1 MQRNLKENTVLSF
14 DGFLTEAKNLHL
26 EHLEDEILNNGVV
39 GTRGAINFLQSLR
52 DMLAGNAKSS
62 VNVTVKWD
70 GAPAVFAGIN
80 PENDPFF
87 VGTKGVFNKN
97 AKIKYTIDDID
108 RNHPGTGLNQK
119 LKVALTELSKLAIKD
134 VLQGDMM
141 FTQDDLEKKTID
153 GKQYITFQPNT
164 IVYAVPM
171 ESASRILSS
180 TMGIVFH
187 TTYHGKTMED
197 MSASFTVN
205 LRGLAKNAGVWFSDA
220 SYKDTSGTINFNKA
234 ETDAITKI
242 LSKAGKTFHTLKAD
256 VLTHIA
262 EDDEIKILVKTF
274 NNTKVRAGEKIT
286 NTRMHTKGL
295 IEYIYDKLKKDVDKV
310 KRQQVKDIKQMK
322 MDTYMKFF
330 RSSSSQLV
338 KIFDM
343 QNLLVDAKDM
353 IIRKLEKSK
362 GVMDTFVRTNNG
374 YKVTQPEG
382 FVAIDKIGKAVKL
395 VDRLEFAHQNFTA
408 AKAWDK

>member
-1 MQRNLKENTVLSF
+1 MFSF
-14 DGFLTEAKNLHL
+14 NGFLTEAKNLHL
-26 EHLEDEILNNGVV
+26 EHLEDEVLNNGVV

-52 DMLAGNAKSS
+52 DMLAGSAKSS

-70 GAPAVFAGIN
+70 GAPAIFAGIN
-80 PENDPFF
+80 PENGQFF

-97 AKIKYTIDDID
+97 AKINYTIDDID
-108 RNHPGTGLNQK
+108 RNHPGIGLNQK
-119 LKVALTELSKLAIKD
+119 LKVALTELSKLGITD
-134 VLQGDMM
+134 VIQGDMM

-153 GKQYITFQPNT
+153 DKQDATFQPNT
-164 IVYAVPM
+164 IVYAVQM

-187 TTYHGKTMED
+187 TTYSGNTMED

-205 LRGLAKNAGVWFSDA
+205 LRGLDRNAGVWFSNAD
-220 SYKDTSGTINFNKA
+220 YKDTSGTINFNKD
-234 ETDAITKI
+234 ETKNITKV
-242 LSKAGKTFHTLKAD
+242 LSQAGKTFHTLKAD
-256 VLTHIA
+256 ILTTISN
-262 EDDEIKILVKTF
+262 DNDLKILIKTF
-274 NNTKVRAGEKIT
+274 NNTKVRTGEKIT
-286 NTRMHTKGL
+286 NTRMHTAGL
-295 IEYIYDKLKKDVDKV
+295 IAWIYDRYKKEVEKV
-310 KRQQVKDIKQMK
+310 KRPETKKIKQLT
-322 MDTYMKFF
+322 MDNKMKFF
-330 RSSSSQLV
+330 RSNSSQLV

-343 QNLLVDAKDM
+343 QNLLVDAKDQ

-362 GVMDTFVRTNNG
+362 GVMDTFVRTSTG

-382 FVAIDKIGKAVKL
+382 FVAIDKLGKAVKL

>member
-1 MQRNLKENTVLSF
+1 MFTFN
-14 DGFLTEAKNLHL
+14 GFLTEAKNLHL
-26 EHLEDEILNNGVV
+26 EHLEDEVLNNGVV

-52 DMLAGNAKSS
+52 DMLAGSSKSS

-70 GAPAVFAGIN
+70 GAPAIFAGIN
-80 PENDPFF
+80 PENGQFF

-97 AKIKYTIDDID
+97 AKINYTIDDID

-119 LKVALTELSKLAIKD
+119 LKVALTELSKLGIKD
-134 VLQGDMM
+134 VLQGDML
-141 FTQDDLEKKTID
+141 FTQEDLETKNID
-153 GKQYITFQPNT
+153 GKQYVTFQPNT

-180 TMGIVFH
+180 SMGIVFH
-187 TTYHGKTMED
+187 TTYSGKTMED
-197 MSASFTVN
+197 MSASFSVR
-205 LRGLAKNAGVWFSDA
+205 LRGLDRNAGVWFSDA
-220 SYKDTSGTINFNKA
+220 NYKDTSGTINFNKK
-234 ETDAITKI
+234 ETDEITKV
-242 LSKAGKTFHTLKAD
+242 LSQAGKTFHTLKAD
-256 VLTHIA
+256 VLTMIA
-262 EDDEIKILVKTF
+262 EDEDTKILIKTF

-295 IEYIYDKLKKDVDKV
+295 IEYVYDKLKKDVDKV
-310 KRQQVKDIKQMK
+310 KRPNIKANKQQR
-322 MDTYMKFF
+322 MDQYMKFF
-330 RSSSSQLV
+330 RSNSSQLV

-343 QNLLVDAKDM
+343 QNLLVQAKDM

-362 GVMDTFVRTNNG
+362 GVMDTFVRTPNG
-374 YKVTQPEG
+374 YRVTQPEG
-382 FVAIDKIGKAVKL
+382 FVAVDKLGKAVKL

>member
-1 MQRNLKENTVLSF
+1 MLTF

-26 EHLEDEILNNGVV
+26 EHLEDEVLNNGVV

-80 PENDPFF
+80 PENDQFF

-97 AKIKYTIDDID
+97 AKINYTADDID

-119 LKVALTELSKLAIKD
+119 LKVALTELSKLGIKD

-171 ESASRILSS
+171 ESASQILSS

-234 ETDAITKI
+234 ETKEITRV
-242 LSKAGKTFHTLKAD
+242 LSQAGKTFHTLKAD

-262 EDDEIKILVKTF
+262 EDDEVKILVKTF

-286 NTRMHTKGL
+286 NTKMHTSGL
-295 IEYIYDKLKKDVDKV
+295 IAYIYDKLKKDVDKV

-330 RSSSSQLV
+330 RSNSSQLV

-362 GVMDTFVRTNNG
+362 GVMDTFVRTSNG

>member
-1 MQRNLKENTVLSF
+1 MMMFSF
-14 DGFLTEAKNLHL
+14 NGFLTEAKNLHL
-26 EHLEDEILNNGVV
+26 EHLEDEVLNNGVV

-52 DMLAGNAKSS
+52 DMLAGSAKSS

-70 GAPAVFAGIN
+70 GAPAIFAGIN
-80 PENDPFF
+80 PENGQFF

-97 AKIKYTIDDID
+97 AKINYTIDDID
-108 RNHPGTGLNQK
+108 RNHPGIGLNQK
-119 LKVALTELSKLAIKD
+119 LKVALTELSKLGITD
-134 VLQGDMM
+134 VIQGDMM

-153 GKQYITFQPNT
+153 GKQYVTFQPNT

-187 TTYHGKTMED
+187 TTYSGNTMED

-205 LRGLAKNAGVWFSDA
+205 LRGLDRNAGVWFSNAD
-220 SYKDTSGTINFNKA
+220 YKDTSGTINFNKA
-234 ETDAITKI
+234 ETKEITKI
-242 LSKAGKTFHTLKAD
+242 LSQAGKTFHTLKAD
-256 VLTHIA
+256 VLTTISN
-262 EDDEIKILVKTF
+262 DKDLKILIKTF
-274 NNTKVRAGEKIT
+274 NNTKVRTGEKIT
-286 NTRMHTKGL
+286 NTRMHTAGL
-295 IEYIYDKLKKDVDKV
+295 IAWIYDRYKKEVEKV
-310 KRQQVKDIKQMK
+310 KRPETKKIKQLT
-322 MDTYMKFF
+322 MDNKMKFF
-330 RSSSSQLV
+330 RSNSSQLV

-343 QNLLVDAKDM
+343 QNLLVDAKDQ

-362 GVMDTFVRTNNG
+362 GVMDTFVRTSTG

-382 FVAIDKIGKAVKL
+382 FVAIDKLGKAVKL

-408 AKAWDK
+408 AKAWNK